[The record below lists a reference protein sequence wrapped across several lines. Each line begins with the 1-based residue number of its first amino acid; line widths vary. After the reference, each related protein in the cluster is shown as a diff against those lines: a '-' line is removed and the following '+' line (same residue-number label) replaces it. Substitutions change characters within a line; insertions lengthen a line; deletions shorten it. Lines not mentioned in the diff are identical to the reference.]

1 MFDRE
6 SAHEQ
11 LAALD
16 EQFQQEKEAEIAQ
29 KELKSKLN

>member
-16 EQFQQEKEAEIAQ
+16 EQFKQEQEAEAAQ
-29 KELKSKLN
+29 KKLKNKQN